1 MPVCHLAKKKN
12 FLTRVIK
19 SNLKTLK
26 KIALITNILLATLLL
41 VSYFSVYISPEKT
54 LVVTLLPFVTGILL
68 VCNLV
73 FAVFWIFFNW
83 KLSLIS
89 IISIF
94 AGIKF
99 INLIFP
105 ILGLFNSGN
114 TEGDFKIMSYN
125 VMIFGWYNWE
135 NNINIK
141 SDIIKL
147 IDDEDS
153 DIVCLQE
160 AYWNSEK
167 RNFITLDSVQTTLE
181 ADYIYKSAMATAMG
195 GQNFGLATISKHP
208 IVNTFSHTFEG
219 SYNGFIYTDILL
231 NKDTVRDY
239 NCHLQSIQLNQNDY
253 TLIEEFNES
262 DDNTKLKLVL
272 KKYLKSLTKRAQQAE
287 MVKANMD
294 TCSYPIFVCG
304 DFNDAPLTYTYF
316 TIAKGLK
323 DSFAS
328 KGKYPGYTWDNFKI
342 KQRIDYIL
350 FDKKFNCTNHKVIQE
365 AYSDHYPITASFKL

>member
-1 MPVCHLAKKKN
+1 MPVCRQAKKKN
-12 FLTRVIK
+12 FLIRVIK
-19 SNLKTLK
+19 SSLKTLK
-26 KIALITNILLATLLL
+26 KIAIITNVLLAALLL

-54 LVVTLLPFVTGILL
+54 LAVTLLPFITGILL
-68 VCNLV
+68 VCNLI
-73 FAVFWIFFNW
+73 FAIFWIFFNW

-89 IISIF
+89 LVSIV

-114 TEGDFKIMSYN
+114 KEGDFKIMSYN
-125 VMIFGWYNWE
+125 VMIFGWYNWD
-135 NNINIK
+135 NNTNIK
-141 SDIIKL
+141 ADIIKS
-147 IDDEDS
+147 IDKEDS

-160 AYWNSEK
+160 AYWNTEN
-167 RNFITLDSVQTTLE
+167 RNFITLDSLQTELD
-181 ADYIYKSAMATAMG
+181 AAYIYKSAMATAVG
-195 GQNFGLATISKHP
+195 GQNFGLATISKYP
-208 IVNTFSHTFEG
+208 IVNTFSHTFEE
-219 SYNGFIYTDILL
+219 SYNGFIFTDILL
-231 NKDTVRDY
+231 NEDTVRVY

-253 TLIEEFNES
+253 TLIEEFNEG

-272 KKYLKSLTKRAQQAE
+272 KKYLKSLTKRAQQAD
-287 MVKANMD
+287 MVRANMD
-294 TCSYPIFVCG
+294 SCTYPIFVCG

-323 DSFAS
+323 DSYAT

-350 FDKKFNCTNHKVIQE
+350 YDKDFDCVNHKVIRE
-365 AYSDHYPITASFKL
+365 SYSDHYPITASFKL